1 MPYQIDPEQPVAA
14 RAYVYGGEWVAD
26 CPRPGPEPGKPGCAN
41 VEFLYRPS
49 RLNGPRDTEQPFYLC
64 SYCGMQAKIV
74 WPRRREEIMM
84 ALSVRPVP
92 GNRNWY
98 PQDHPVAVRFR
109 IPHGQTVADLLE
121 ENEAHN
127 VSNEPVKGLR

>member
-1 MPYQIDPEQPVAA
+1 MPFETDPERPIAA
-14 RAYVYGGEWVAD
+14 RAYVYSGEWVAD
-26 CPRPGPEPGKPGCAN
+26 CPRPGQVAGRPGCSN
-41 VEFLYRPS
+41 VEFLHTPS
-49 RLNGPRDTEQPFYLC
+49 RMNGPRDMERPFFLC
-64 SYCGMQAKIV
+64 SHCGMQAKIV

-92 GNRNWY
+92 DNRNWY
-98 PQDHPVAVRFR
+98 PKDHPVALRFN
-109 IPHGQTVADLLE
+109 IPHGQTIQDLLE